1 VSFRKLLPSVT
12 AALVL
17 VGGTVSIA
25 SGLSGPPPTPVPVPC
40 SFAGATP
47 ASAGATPSKAPSR
60 SPSPS
65 PAGTGIC
72 TSPSPFPTVLET
84 PTPSRKLPDL
94 RARAA
99 ILEDLDTGQVLLARR
114 PGEERPLAST
124 TKIMT
129 ALLVLSRLGP
139 NHVVTI
145 GPDAAEEGSAGT
157 GFSELGLRLGE
168 HISVRELL
176 YGLMVQSSNDAAV
189 ALGDATSGNTEAFV
203 RAMNRRARALGLEHT
218 VFFSPNGLDDR
229 GHSTARE
236 LATITREAMR
246 IPLFA
251 EVVRTKFH
259 RIPSPTG
266 MRVIQNRNVLLW
278 LYPGAIGVKTG
289 FTSAAGY
296 CLVSAAERNGRRLV
310 SVILGEPDEDT
321 MFDDSAALLT
331 YGFKGFRE
339 VALAKRGQAFGPLPV
354 GTQSLRVQ
362 AAAGLERLLPVG
374 SGGRV
379 KHKIQIRPGLQL
391 PLEAGTPVGSV
402 RFVLDGRA
410 LGNVTLKASA
420 EPSAPPPS
428 PPSSEPPADG
438 SPWWMRGTSS
448 VVRFGAHAFWSLFG

>member
-1 VSFRKLLPSVT
+1 VSFRKVLPSVT
-12 AALVL
+12 AALML

-25 SGLSGPPPTPVPVPC
+25 RGLSVPPPTPVQVPC
-40 SFAGATP
+40 SFVGATP
-47 ASAGATPSKAPSR
+47 TGPSASPGATPSEA
-60 SPSPS
+60 PS
-65 PAGTGIC
+65 PAGTGTC
-72 TSPSPFPTVLET
+72 TSPSPFPTVLD
-84 PTPSRKLPDL
+84 TPSPSQKLPEL

-99 ILEDLDTGQVLLARR
+99 ILEDLDTGQVLFARR

-124 TKIMT
+124 TKVMT

-139 NHVVTI
+139 DHVVTI

-168 HISVRELL
+168 HISVSELL
-176 YGLMVQSSNDAAV
+176 YGLMVQSSNDAAI
-189 ALGDATSGNTEAFV
+189 ALADATSGTTEAFV
-203 RAMNRRARALGLEHT
+203 RAMNRRAGALGLEHT

-259 RIPSPTG
+259 RIPSPSG
-266 MRVIQNRNVLLW
+266 LRVIQNRNVLLW

-289 FTSAAGY
+289 FTTAAGY
-296 CLVSAAERNGRRLV
+296 CLVSAAERHGRRLL
-310 SVILGEPDEDT
+310 SVIFGEPDEDT
-321 MFDDSAALLT
+321 MFDDSAALLS

-362 AAAGLERLLPVG
+362 AAGGLERLLPAG
-374 SGGRV
+374 SEARV
-379 KHKIQIRPGLQL
+379 KHRIEIRPGLQL

-402 RFVLDGRA
+402 RFVLDGRP
-410 LGNVTLKASA
+410 LGSVTLQAKAA
-420 EPSAPPPS
+420 PSAPPPK
-428 PPSSEPPADG
+428 PPSSEPPSGG

-448 VVRFGAHAFWSLFG
+448 VVRFSAHAFWSLFG

>member
-25 SGLSGPPPTPVPVPC
+25 GGLSVPPPTPVPVPC
-40 SFAGATP
+40 SFAGAP
-47 ASAGATPSKAPSR
+47 AAPSGSAGATPTKA
-60 SPSPS
+60 PSPS
-65 PAGTGIC
+65 PVGSGTC
-72 TSPSPFPTVLET
+72 MSPSPFPTVLET
-84 PTPSRKLPDL
+84 PSPSRKLPDL

-99 ILEDLDTGQVLLARR
+99 ILEDLDTGQVLFARR

-139 NHVVTI
+139 DHVVTI

-189 ALGDATSGNTEAFV
+189 ALGDATSGTADAFV
-203 RAMNRRARALGLEHT
+203 RAMNHRARALGLKHT

-236 LATITREAMR
+236 LATITRDAMR

-251 EVVRTKFH
+251 EVVRAKFH
-259 RIPSPTG
+259 RIPSPSG
-266 MRVIQNRNVLLW
+266 IRIIQNRNVLLW

-289 FTSAAGY
+289 FTTAAGY

-310 SVILGEPDEDT
+310 SVILGEPDQDT
-321 MFDDSAALLT
+321 MFDDSAALLS

-339 VALAKRGQAFGPLPV
+339 VALTNRGQAFGPLPV

-362 AAAGLERLLPVG
+362 AAAGLERLLPAG
-374 SGGRV
+374 SENRV
-379 KHKIQIRPGLQL
+379 KHKIEIRPGLHL
-391 PLEAGTPVGSV
+391 PLEAGTSVGSV

-410 LGNVTLKASA
+410 LGSVTLRASA
-420 EPSAPPPS
+420 EPSASPPS
-428 PPSSEPPADG
+428 PSSEPPSDG
-438 SPWWMRGTSS
+438 WPWWMRGTST
-448 VVRFGAHAFWSLFG
+448 VVRFSAHAFWSLFG